1 MSSSEWT
8 TVTKNDK
15 KRVANRSRRRPRPS
29 DVTKLPPSLASTSSS
44 SLSVPQMKQALQ
56 ELIDKLLQSSFYE
69 NLKKSLEKE
78 KSISQIVCYGIG
90 NFWSNQSAPLW
101 QLACALAIRSS
112 LQVPM
117 HYFDP
122 CMSTQESELLLS
134 KDVLVISENEK
145 GKRLVNSPTFFF
157 MPHCPMM
164 LYTNVLHTN
173 WNHLEHVILLG
184 NSLSTY
190 ANRLEERSSG
200 GVKLLQVLQPH
211 WNEQALFMSKE
222 DLADMPGYFEKGFND
237 SVLISFEKQKDDV
250 SWPEPPELN
259 DNDEA
264 SDEVL

>member
-1 MSSSEWT
+1 ME
-8 TVTKNDK
+8 
-15 KRVANRSRRRPRPS
+15 
-29 DVTKLPPSLASTSSS
+29 
-44 SLSVPQMKQALQ
+44 QALQ

-69 NLKKSLEKE
+69 NLKTYLEKK

-101 QLACALAIRSS
+101 QLACALAIRSH

-145 GKRLVNSPTFFF
+145 GKRLVQNNNNAPTFFF

-173 WNHLEHVILLG
+173 WEHLEHVIILG

-190 ANRLEERSSG
+190 ANRLVSSS

-211 WNEQALFMSKE
+211 WEEQALFMSKE

-237 SVLISFEKQKDDV
+237 SVLMSFERKKDEL
-250 SWPEPPELN
+250 SWPTEPPELN
-259 DNDEA
+259 ENDEA